1 MENAKA
7 LLRVANHLDADTDKE
22 PTQPLLFHGLTI
34 VIPTLLGLAT
44 ELALKALQMREEG
57 TSPKS
62 HDLLELFD
70 RLLAGTRR
78 RLEQKMPGVPG
89 VHPDL
94 PPVYPGVREALEANR
109 TLFVEWRYLRER
121 PRTLAETAVL
131 KEAMSAIIDTFEE
144 PTLSPELTLPDA
156 RDG

>member
-1 MENAKA
+1 MA
-7 LLRVANHLDADTDKE
+7 
-22 PTQPLLFHGLTI
+22 
-34 VIPTLLGLAT
+34 
-44 ELALKALQMREEG
+44 
-57 TSPKS
+57 
-62 HDLLELFD
+62 
-70 RLLAGTRR
+70 
-78 RLEQKMPGVPG
+78 GVPG

-94 PPVYPGVREALEANR
+94 PPVCPGVREALEANR

-121 PRTLAETAVL
+121 PRTLAETSVL